1 MKSSKLFL
9 MIVIVL
15 IAIIIVINILKPSI
29 SSGEKKVKDLPV
41 AESSKKKTNTL
52 DQGVKAP
59 DFELFTLDNTK
70 SKLSD
75 YRGQKIILN
84 FWATW
89 CPPCKAEMPHME
101 AFYKKNKDKNI
112 SLVSVNLTSLEKGKS
127 KITSF
132 VKEYGLTFPIMLDES
147 GKIGVEYQAFAIP
160 TSYIID
166 EKGIITQKIVGPMDE
181 EMMEKLIGNLK

>member
-1 MKSSKLFL
+1 MKRSKLFL

-29 SSGEKKVKDLPV
+29 SSGEKKVKDLP
-41 AESSKKKTNTL
+41 ASESSIKKTNTL
-52 DQGVKAP
+52 DQGVEAP
-59 DFELFTLDNTK
+59 DFELFTLDNKKT
-70 SKLSD
+70 KLSD

-101 AFYKKNKDKNI
+101 EFHKKNKDKNI
-112 SLVSVNLTSLEKGKS
+112 SIVSVNLTSIDKGKS

-132 VKEYGLTFPIMLDES
+132 VKDYGLTFPIMLDES
-147 GKIGVEYQAFAIP
+147 GKIGLEYQAFAIP